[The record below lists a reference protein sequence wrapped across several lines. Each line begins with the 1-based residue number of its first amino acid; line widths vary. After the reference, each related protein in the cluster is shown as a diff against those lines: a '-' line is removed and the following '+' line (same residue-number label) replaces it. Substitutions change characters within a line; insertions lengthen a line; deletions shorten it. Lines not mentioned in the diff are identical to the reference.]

1 MKKHLLMLGG
11 VLVAAFVITGCA
23 GITTNNGGVA
33 PISAGPNFYTE
44 VSANAMIQP
53 IINTKYTVVKRDVQA
68 SAVLKSYFTCVNI
81 GDISY
86 ATLKAEAL
94 KQAPGANDLIDVKM
108 DYKMKN
114 ICGINEV
121 TVILTGTAVKY

>member
-11 VLVAAFVITGCA
+11 TLVAAFVITGCA

-53 IINTKYTVVKRDVQA
+53 ATNLKYTVVKRDVQA

>member
-11 VLVAAFVITGCA
+11 ALVAAFVITGCA

-33 PISAGPNFYTE
+33 PISAGPNFFTE

-53 IINTKYTVVKRDVQA
+53 ATNLKYTVVKRDVQA

-94 KQAPGANDLIDVKM
+94 KQAPQNP
-108 DYKMKN
+108 
-114 ICGINEV
+114 
-121 TVILTGTAVKY
+121 